1 MVEVFPKLAGYS
13 NPHIRSYRIRL
24 LNRWVGGMVAD
35 FPTLAGDSN
44 AHKWQ

>member
-1 MVEVFPKLAGYS
+1 MADFPKLAGYS
-13 NPHIRSYRIRL
+13 NPHIRSYHIIL
-24 LNRWVGGMVAD
+24 PNRWVGGMVAD